1 VRYGADH
8 QLGID
13 WVYNE
18 ANIDAAKVIWARD
31 MGPAENKELIDYFPD
46 RHVWLLEADN
56 TPLALASYPIKP
68 PDAPVQGRRANHE
81 R

>member
-1 VRYGADH
+1 
-8 QLGID
+8 
-13 WVYNE
+13 
-18 ANIDAAKVIWARD
+18 